1 MPSAALRRGP
11 PLLALALAGVVAVPA
26 LGVPAEPRAPGDG
39 EWLETRRPEFSWTR
53 GSARGADRYEVW
65 VVGVGRVAEAPST
78 ARGATAAVDLP
89 DDRRLRWFVRIVHA
103 GPIAIGPATED
114 TREADRRDVRIATP
128 PPPPALAPG
137 PALTASATPSF
148 AWTGTRVSS
157 TWTLTDAAGRAL
169 QTASLATPG
178 GSATMAALA
187 DGAYVFRV
195 VQRNLRGSTSPQAQ
209 QAFTVDTR
217 PPAALAIEA
226 VQAATLPSPTRTFRW
241 SPVEAGGAA
250 TWRVLGAGGETVQG
264 PVRTLEGAATVGP
277 LPAGLYVFEVRGED
291 AAGNAGPWQPEPFAV
306 APPPAAAPVAA
317 VPPTSRER
325 LPTRNPARLRPR
337 AGARVATA
345 RPLLRWTGAPAAA
358 RLFNVQV
365 FRASSGGLRLRKVHT
380 AFPATARYRLPRRAR
395 LTPGACYVWRVWPFV
410 HGGFTQAPLGVSHF
424 CVKRRFR

>member
-11 PLLALALAGVVAVPA
+11 PLLALALAGLVAVPA
-26 LGVPAEPRAPGDG
+26 LGAPAEPRSPADG
-39 EWLETRRPEFSWTR
+39 EWLETRRPAFSWTR

-65 VVGVGRVAEAPST
+65 VVGVGKVAEAPST

-89 DDRRLRWFVRIVHA
+89 DDRRLRWFVRIVHGGNVA
-103 GPIAIGPATED
+103 GPATED

-128 PPPPALAPG
+128 PPPPALAPA

-157 TWTLTDAAGRAL
+157 TWTLTDAAGRAV

-178 GSATMAALA
+178 GSATVAALA

-195 VQRNLRGSTSPQAQ
+195 VQRNLRGRTSPQAQ
-209 QAFTVDTR
+209 QAFTVDTS
-217 PPAALAIEA
+217 PPAPLAIDA
-226 VQAATLPSPTRTFRW
+226 LQDATLPSPTRTFRW
-241 SPVEAGGAA
+241 SPIEAGGAS
-250 TWRVLGAGGETVQG
+250 TWRVLGAGGTTVQG
-264 PVRTLEGAATVGP
+264 PVRTLEAAATVGP
-277 LPAGLYVFEVRGED
+277 LPAGPYVFEVRGED

-306 APPPAAAPVAA
+306 VPPPAAGPTVAPS
-317 VPPTSRER
+317 SRER

-337 AGARVATA
+337 AGARLDTA
-345 RPLLRWTGAPAAA
+345 RPLLRWRGAPAGA

-365 FRASSGGLRLRKVHT
+365 FRASSRGLRLRKVHT
-380 AFPATARYRLPRRAR
+380 AFPAADRYRLPRRAR

-410 HGGFTQAPLGVSHF
+410 GGGFTQTPLGVSHF